1 MDFTAE
7 QEAIFSFVQ
16 HGSGHGIIDAVAGAG
31 KTTTIMECARFVENT
46 SEVLFCAFNTSIAR
60 EIQQKFQAR
69 GLHQVTVKTI
79 HALGRKILAAHV
91 GGDTTLKLDN
101 KKYTAILQE
110 EEFQEELRPYYERLI
125 ALNGFDP
132 AQLGNDRQQFAIKNL
147 VYRINQRLLD
157 INQKFRSTLCKD
169 NLEEFEALLAHFG
182 IFNER
187 AQQNKNYTQRV
198 QAYYHCHQQLLE
210 RGNKLAEERMIID
223 YTDMIYLPF
232 VWQLSPLKKFNFL
245 FIDECQDLSK
255 AQFAIAAKYGHRGGR
270 ILAVGDPYQSI
281 YGFTGAD
288 IESFDRVKNYT
299 KAQQFPLTSCF
310 RCPGKIIALAS
321 EIRSDIVGIKTNP
334 GEIRTITSEEITQL
348 ARPGDLII
356 SRIKAPLVLLVF
368 DFIDKN
374 IPVQIHEDEAQDFI
388 NELKSLFKQPELNE
402 RLDRREGAFELV
414 KSKVKSRWEW
424 IIDQKAKRISDPV
437 ERQLFVVNENKY
449 VEKRLDF
456 LHKKAIIW
464 KDECPSITGVLK
476 KIKLFISE
484 KKQPIRLSSIHRAKG
499 LEEDRVFIIDYD
511 KLPYVQMEQKD
522 WERTQE
528 LNLKYVAIT
537 RAREELYLVESIQ
550 IEEKAGEGSLF
561 DDFPF

>member
-1 MDFTAE
+1 MIFTPE
-7 QEAIFSFVQ
+7 QEAIFAFVQ

-31 KTTTIMECARFVENT
+31 KTTTIMECARFVENP

-60 EIQQKFQAR
+60 EIHQKFQAR

-79 HALGRKILAAHV
+79 HALGRKILSAHV
-91 GGDTTLKLDN
+91 GGETPLKLDN

-110 EEFQEELRPYYERLI
+110 EGFQEDLKPYYEQLI

-132 AQLGNDRQQFAIKNL
+132 ALLGNDRQQFAIKNL
-147 VYRINQRLLD
+147 IYRINQRLLD
-157 INQKFRSTLCKD
+157 INQKLRSTLCKD

-187 AQQNKNYTQRV
+187 AQQNKNYAQRV
-198 QAYYHCHQQLLE
+198 KAYYHCHQQLLAK
-210 RGNKLAEERMIID
+210 GNQLAEERMIID
-223 YTDMIYLPF
+223 YTDMIYLP
-232 VWQLSPLKKFNFL
+232 VKWQLSPLKKFNFL

-255 AQFAIAAKYGHRGGR
+255 AQFAIAAKYGRRAGR

-310 RCPGKIIALAS
+310 RCPIKIIELAR
-321 EIRSDIVGIKTNP
+321 EIRPDIVGIKDYS
-334 GEIRTITSEEITQL
+334 GEVKTITSEEITKL

-402 RLDRREGAFELV
+402 RLDRREGAFEV
-414 KSKVKSRWEW
+414 VRGKVKSRWEW
-424 IIDQKAKRISDPV
+424 IIEQKAKRISDPV

-476 KIKLFISE
+476 KIKQFISE

-528 LNLKYVAIT
+528 LNLEYVAIT
-537 RAREELYLVESIQ
+537 RAREVLYLVESIQ
-550 IEEKAGEGSLF
+550 IEEKASEGSLF